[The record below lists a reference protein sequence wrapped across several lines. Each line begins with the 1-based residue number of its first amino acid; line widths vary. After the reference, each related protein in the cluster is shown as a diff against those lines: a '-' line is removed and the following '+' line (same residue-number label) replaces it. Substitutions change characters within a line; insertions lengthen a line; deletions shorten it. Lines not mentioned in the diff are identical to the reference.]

1 MENGVLTPKSRQKLQ
16 SYVVHCI
23 VAETHGQSHIS
34 CSRLTMGFLRKLV
47 AELQP
52 VSDHYILLK
61 KKNHTIVFSLIHVF
75 VFPEV
80 CVLDKQY

>member
-23 VAETHGQSHIS
+23 VAETHGQSLILYL
-34 CSRLTMGFLRKLV
+34 RLTMGFLRKLV

-52 VSDHYILLK
+52 VSDHYSFK
-61 KKNHTIVFSLIHVF
+61 REKPYHRF
-75 VFPEV
+75 
-80 CVLDKQY
+80 